1 MMSYLRLLLFVLFSS
16 FFFSGC
22 GDQESE
28 APIILPTNLTVQ
40 VEINPDA
47 SGKVTVTA
55 TADKANYYVI
65 YFGESSTE
73 TGLKTNDGKATY
85 TYTSSG
91 SFTVRAQAHV
101 TQSDFITS
109 SKVIEIQLGSSPII
123 PSTGATSPL
132 TYAGKTLVW
141 QDEFNGTALNAANW
155 KFETG
160 TGTNGWGNN
169 ELQYY
174 REENTQVD
182 NGYLIITAK
191 KESFQG
197 SNYTSSRIV
206 TSGKKSFKYGR
217 IDIRAALPEGQGIWP
232 ALWMLGSNFST
243 AGWPQCGEID
253 IMEMVGGSGREKTVL
268 GTAHWDNSGTP
279 ASFSGNKSLSS
290 GKLGDE
296 FHVYS
301 IAWTS
306 SSSIWYLDHVQYH
319 IIDITPAGLSE
330 FQKEFFFI
338 FNLAVGGALPG
349 SPDGT
354 TVFPQQLIVDYVR
367 VFQ

>member
-1 MMSYLRLLLFVLFSS
+1 MSCLRFSLFVLFSF

-22 GDQESE
+22 GDEDVEE
-28 APIILPTNLTVQ
+28 AITLPSNLTVQ

-47 SGKVTVTA
+47 SGKVTVNA
-55 TADKANYYVI
+55 NADNANFYVI
-65 YFGESSTE
+65 YFGETTTE
-73 TGLKTNDGKATY
+73 TGVKTNDGKASY

-91 SFTVRAQAHV
+91 NYTVRTQAHV

-109 SKVIEIQLGSSPII
+109 SKVIEIEVITSVII

-141 QDEFNGTALNAANW
+141 QDEFDGTALNTSNW

-169 ELQYY
+169 ELQFY
-174 REENTQVD
+174 REENTEVD
-182 NGYLIITAK
+182 DGYLIITAR

-206 TSGKKSFKYGR
+206 TSGMKSFKYGR

-232 ALWMLGSNFST
+232 ALWMLGSNFPSV
-243 AGWPQCGEID
+243 GWPQCGEID
-253 IMEMVGGSGREKTVL
+253 IMEMIGGAGREKTVY
-268 GTAHWDNSGTP
+268 GTAHWDNNGVPSN
-279 ASFSGNKSLSS
+279 FSGSKSLSS

-306 SSSIWYLDHVQYH
+306 SSIIWYLDNVQYH

-330 FQKEFFFI
+330 FQNEFFFI
-338 FNLAVGGALPG
+338 FNVAVGGNWPG
-349 SPDGT
+349 SPDAS
-354 TVFPQQLIVDYVR
+354 TVFPQHLIVDYVR